1 MKVSWDDSS
10 QYIESHKTCS
20 KPPTSNMS
28 IIFPGFQCVYLFCGC
43 CTYVSFAC
51 AKQMHVPVHIEV
63 LHVSQETPKDS
74 GLNMSCEVH
83 HAIPTVAIRRNTN
96 DLEPDCKPYRTI
108 RVGGSFPRLH
118 DIKTAD
124 FFFVVEGTNVSV

>member
-1 MKVSWDDSS
+1 
-10 QYIESHKTCS
+10 
-20 KPPTSNMS
+20 
-28 IIFPGFQCVYLFCGC
+28 
-43 CTYVSFAC
+43 
-51 AKQMHVPVHIEV
+51 MHVPVHIEV

-83 HAIPTVAIRRNTN
+83 HTIPTVAIRRNTN

-124 FFFVVEGTNVSV
+124 FFFVVEGTNVSVWFRMPNGHCRVELIEFQILLQKKQIILCHDFDGMILIYIQPFSSINK